1 VITQVHLKIINQ
13 STTSKNVLCRFAQ
26 ADYGA
31 ICSYLNSLCLRND
44 LPAVDPNPTL
54 TDMRRRY
61 RIHVI
66 FGGQRRQT
74 YLSAVAVLA
83 VRENGINN
91 HSPLVYQK
99 CQPMELTSLSA
110 FSFFRASIAC
120 ISRMDS
126 STLPCSPAEPGQFS
140 KPPTSMTAFP
150 LLKRRKG
157 AGRTIDLDL
166 LCSSLNCQFDFR
178 NLAHLEV
185 VRQPGQHS
193 VYMTTPKT

>member
-1 VITQVHLKIINQ
+1 MITQVHLKIIDQ
-13 STTSKNVLCRFAQ
+13 FTTSKNVLCRSAH
-26 ADYGA
+26 ADYVA
-31 ICSYLNSLCLRND
+31 ICRNLNLLYHRND

-54 TDMRRRY
+54 TDMRHRY

-66 FGGQRRQT
+66 FGGQRRQM

-83 VRENGINN
+83 VRQNGISKHN
-91 HSPLVYQK
+91 PLVYQK

-120 ISRMDS
+120 ISRIDS

-140 KPPTSMTAFP
+140 NAPTSTTAFP
-150 LLKRRKG
+150 LLKRRQG
-157 AGRTIDLDL
+157 AGRTINLDL
-166 LCSSLNCQFDFR
+166 FCSSLDCQFDFR

-193 VYMTTPKT
+193 VCMTTPKT